1 MFLWKHIHNGLH
13 FRMELIRRQ
22 IMVSPKCVMCDQED
36 ETLDHLFLKCP
47 FARALWFVLSQ
58 NIRSEAIPSVRQWL
72 ITVLKKCK
80 AGNGQE
86 DKVLKDISAT
96 LWVIWTN
103 RNNVIFEN
111 KTADVQQAISNTKKL
126 LTEWKTNSND
136 CLQNGSTTVII
147 VENQISFQNQN
158 WQAIIIGDT
167 KKRSCETNW
176 NGGAFVIKNRL
187 GQFVRKGCY
196 SWHSCNDENNLLS
209 TTREALYEAWKHYM
223 RRGCKVSGR

>member
-1 MFLWKHIHNGLH
+1 MLHNGLPT
-13 FRMELIRRQ
+13 RMELFRRQ
-22 IMVSPKCVMCDQED
+22 IIVSPKCVMCDQED
-36 ETLDHLFLKCP
+36 EMLDNLFLKCP
-47 FARALWFVLSQ
+47 FARALWFTLPQ
-58 NIRSEAIPSVRQWL
+58 NIRSDAIPSVRQWL

-147 VENQISFQNQN
+147 VENHISFQNQN

-176 NGGAFVIKNRL
+176 NGGAFVIKSHL
-187 GQFVRKGCY
+187 G
-196 SWHSCNDENNLLS
+196 
-209 TTREALYEAWKHYM
+209 
-223 RRGCKVSGR
+223 